1 MVCSLGSGRMAVMA
15 RLLASGSVTQS
26 IAEEVGHQK
35 FDAQMICREL
45 SDANEANLLDEEDM
59 HVFGLK
65 PMDDPLHLVCCNA
78 CKRPVKASQY
88 VEHAELCRSLNA
100 MQETTLEP
108 DGSMGQRKPP
118 RKEKK
123 KLLTAYAN
131 QSTSV
136 GELERSESVEADDIA
151 VSQPQLDGQI
161 GMNSC
166 CFMETKRNSAYVDA
180 TYMMDGSGVS
190 PGNTNGSTCVML
202 PPTKRSK
209 MVADRDSSKGVISV
223 SDIPNDSALK
233 YKKSGQALEC
243 CMPIKDCPLPLATK
257 VYYSQK
263 SNRLRSALCHLY
275 HEAVAS
281 TKELCSDM
289 ILIAKQRDSQ
299 SLPSMRKPDQI
310 LAQNSE
316 VCLGNSVGSLPDGD
330 FSNQFPVDNV
340 PRPQVAGVG
349 LTRSKIL
356 SKPYSFAGSSGQSL
370 GTMQQQNG
378 SVHVI

>member
-45 SDANEANLLDEEDM
+45 SDANEANLLDEE
-59 HVFGLK
+59 
-65 PMDDPLHLVCCNA
+65 
-78 CKRPVKASQY
+78 
-88 VEHAELCRSLNA
+88 ELCRSLNA

-209 MVADRDSSKGVISV
+209 MVAGEQLPLSDDIGIVSAVSKLTSTQDACPYRDSSKGVISV
-223 SDIPNDSALK
+223 SEIPNDSALK

-340 PRPQVAGVG
+340 PIPQVAGVG

>member
-1 MVCSLGSGRMAVMA
+1 M
-15 RLLASGSVTQS
+15 T
-26 IAEEVGHQK
+26 
-35 FDAQMICREL
+35 
-45 SDANEANLLDEEDM
+45 
-59 HVFGLK
+59 
-65 PMDDPLHLVCCNA
+65 
-78 CKRPVKASQY
+78 
-88 VEHAELCRSLNA
+88 
-100 MQETTLEP
+100 
-108 DGSMGQRKPP
+108 
-118 RKEKK
+118 
-123 KLLTAYAN
+123 
-131 QSTSV
+131 
-136 GELERSESVEADDIA
+136 
-151 VSQPQLDGQI
+151 
-161 GMNSC
+161 
-166 CFMETKRNSAYVDA
+166 RNSAYVDA

-209 MVADRDSSKGVISV
+209 MVAGEQLPLSDDIGIVSAVSKLTSTQDACPCEAKSLICIRLLIHCPVAWSFSNIQSLYLFKSPEDRDSSKGVISV
-223 SDIPNDSALK
+223 SEIPNDSALK

-340 PRPQVAGVG
+340 PIPQVAGVG